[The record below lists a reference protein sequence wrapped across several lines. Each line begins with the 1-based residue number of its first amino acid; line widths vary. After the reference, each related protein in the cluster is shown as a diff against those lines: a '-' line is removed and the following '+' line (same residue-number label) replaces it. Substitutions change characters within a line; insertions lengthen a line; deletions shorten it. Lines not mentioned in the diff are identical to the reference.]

1 MSQTYTVPC
10 LSQTLAP
17 LTHMSGV
24 AGNEAIIA
32 REPVGTS
39 RGVIYLPFL
48 SGNALRHRCVR
59 EPGMMWLIQQYELG
73 GKLTLPQLNFL
84 LHGGNL
90 SESNASEDLRRIAAM
105 QNLWPLLRLCG
116 GSLPNQIIAGSLE
129 VWRGILV
136 CEENRNSLAASCPE
150 LPGERLLPAE
160 RFIGSYQYTR
170 GDAAK
175 TGLAKESALEPSN
188 LMIFGGQCV
197 NRGALFFHGYT
208 AKHVSEI
215 ELGALL
221 HSLRLWQAAGGTIG
235 GQAARGHGRLDCQLL
250 ANGYD
255 QQNCVDTYVQH
266 ALSVKDDA
274 IAWLKDCWE

>member
-1 MSQTYTVPC
+1 MSQTYVIHC
-10 LSQTLAP
+10 LSQALSP

-32 REPVGTS
+32 REPVGTT
-39 RGVIYLPFL
+39 RGVVHLPFL

-73 GKLTLPQLNFL
+73 GRLTLSQLNFL

-90 SESNASEDLRRIAAM
+90 TESNAIEDLRRIADM
-105 QNLWPLLRLCG
+105 QRLWPLLRLCG

-129 VWRGILV
+129 VWRGTLV
-136 CEENRNSLAASCPE
+136 CEENRNSLTASGLE
-150 LPGERLLPAE
+150 LSEERLRPAE
-160 RFIGSYQYTR
+160 RFIDSYQYTR

-175 TGLAKESALEPSN
+175 TGLAKETALESSN
-188 LMIFGGQCV
+188 LMIFSGQCV
-197 NRGALFFHGYT
+197 NRGALFFHGFVV
-208 AKHVSEI
+208 KHASEV

-221 HSLRLWQAAGGTIG
+221 YSLRLWQSAGGTIG
-235 GQAARGHGRLDCQLL
+235 GQAARGHGRLDCQFL
-250 ANGYD
+250 GDGFD
-255 QQNCVDTYVQH
+255 QQSCVDAYVQH

-274 IAWLKDCWE
+274 IAWLKDCWK